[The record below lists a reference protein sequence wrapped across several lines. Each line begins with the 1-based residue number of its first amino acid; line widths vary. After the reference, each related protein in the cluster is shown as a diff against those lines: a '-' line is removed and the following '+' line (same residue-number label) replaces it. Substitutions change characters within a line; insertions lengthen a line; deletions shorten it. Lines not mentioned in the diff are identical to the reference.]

1 MELKENK
8 SLLSRYFSEMSFITL
23 YLPFCFSL
31 KPLHEWRLLGAA
43 GTVLI
48 PAPAE
53 YLTALAQ
60 GQQLLV
66 LRVVSNTRI
75 AQCLRL
81 RFSAFIV

>member
-1 MELKENK
+1 MELKEKK

-43 GTVLI
+43 GTVSV
-48 PAPAE
+48 PAPAAS
-53 YLTALAQ
+53 LTALAQ
-60 GQQLLV
+60 SQQLLV
-66 LRVVSNTRI
+66 LRVVSNPRI

-81 RFSAFIV
+81 RFSAFVV